1 MIKILIVEDELAISR
16 LLQINLE
23 DAGFIAQMALEG
35 NRALKLINTEKFDL
49 ILLDIMLPIIDGFE
63 LLEYIKPLGIPVIM
77 VSAKGQTKDKVKGL
91 KCGADDY
98 ITKPFEVSELIARI
112 NSVLRRT
119 GKLENYLEIDDL
131 KIDFNSRSVFNNNQ
145 KIDLTTKEYELLV
158 LLIQNKNTALFR
170 DMIFDKIWGYEYDCD
185 TRTLDLHI
193 SRLRQK
199 LGWKDKIITIRKF
212 GYRLEI

>member
-23 DAGFIAQMALEG
+23 DAGFITQMALEG

>member
-23 DAGFIAQMALEG
+23 DAGFITQMALEG

-131 KIDFNSRSVFNNNQ
+131 KIDFNSRSVFNNNK